1 MNFVSVFMAFFAMLG
16 AIDLIIGNRFGL
28 GKEFEKGF
36 NLLGTMALS
45 MIGMIVVAPL
55 LGQWISPV
63 LDVMYHAFGIDP
75 SAIPAM
81 FLANDMGGAPLSLA
95 VAKNETIGYFNG
107 LVVSSMIG
115 ATVSFTIPV
124 ALGIV
129 KKEKHPA
136 VLLGLLCGIVTVP
149 VGCFVSGLVLKIP
162 VLTLLLNMLPLILFS
177 GLVALGLF
185 LIPDICVKIF
195 GVFGKIV
202 SIVVTIGLALGIFQ
216 FLTGII
222 LIDSLD
228 TYEAGGM
235 VCLNAAA
242 VMSGAFP
249 FLFILS
255 KLIGKP
261 LAFVG
266 KKVGLS
272 DKAILGLFSALAT
285 AMMNIPVMNEMED
298 KGVAYNAAFTVSAAF
313 VFAGHLAYTMSVNA
327 DYIFPVIIGKLIS
340 GVAALVLVAFI
351 YKRVGK
357 KKTVVS
363 N

>member
-1 MNFVSVFMAFFAMLG
+1 MNFVSVFMAFFSLLG

-36 NLLGTMALS
+36 HLLGTMALS

-55 LGQWISPV
+55 LGQWLSPV
-63 LDVMYHAFGIDP
+63 LDVMYNAVGIDP

-95 VAKNETIGYFNG
+95 VTKNETIGYFNG

-162 VLTLLLNMLPLILFS
+162 VPTLLLNMLPLILFS
-177 GLVALGLF
+177 GVVALGLF

-202 SIVVTIGLALGIFQ
+202 SIVVTIGLALGVFQ
-216 FLTGII
+216 FLTGIV

-228 TYEAGGM
+228 SYEAGGM

-249 FLFILS
+249 FLFLLS

-261 LAFVG
+261 LGWVG

-272 DKAILGLFSALAT
+272 DKAILGLFSSLAT

-298 KGVAYNAAFTVSAAF
+298 KGAAYNAAFTVSAAF
-313 VFAGHLAYTMSVNA
+313 VFAGHLAYTMSVNP

-340 GVAALVLVAFI
+340 GAAALILVAFI
-351 YKRVGK
+351 YKRTASSK
-357 KKTVVS
+357 
-363 N
+363 

>member
-1 MNFVSVFMAFFAMLG
+1 MNYIMAAFAMLG
-16 AIDLIIGNRFGL
+16 ALDLIIGNRFGL

-36 NLLGTMALS
+36 YLLGAMALS
-45 MIGMIVVAPL
+45 MIGMIVIAPL
-55 LGQWISPV
+55 LGQWISPA
-63 LDVMYHAFGIDP
+63 LNAMYETVGIDP
-75 SAIPAM
+75 SSIPVM
-81 FLANDMGGAPLSLA
+81 FLANDMGGQPLASA

-107 LVVSSMIG
+107 LVVASMIG

-149 VGCFVSGLVLKIP
+149 VGCFVAGLVIGIP
-162 VLTLLLNMLPLILFS
+162 LSSLLLNMLPLILFS
-177 GLVALGLF
+177 LIVAIGLF

-195 GVFGKIV
+195 GVFGKIINIAV
-202 SIVVTIGLALGIFQ
+202 IIGLALGLFQ
-216 FLTGII
+216 FLTKIV

-242 VMSGAFP
+242 VMAGAFP
-249 FLFILS
+249 FLFVLS

-261 LAFVG
+261 LKWIG

-272 DKAILGLFSALAT
+272 EKAILGLFSALAT

-313 VFAGHLAYTMSVNA
+313 TFAGHLAYTMSINA
-327 DYIFPVIIGKLIS
+327 DYLLPMIIGKLIS
-340 GVAALVLVAFI
+340 GFSSLVLVAFI
-351 YKRVGK
+351 YKRVSK
-357 KKTVVS
+357 KKS
-363 N
+363 KIADS

>member
-1 MNFVSVFMAFFAMLG
+1 MNYVSVFMAFFSMLG
-16 AIDLIIGNRFGL
+16 ALDLMIGDRFGL
-28 GKEFEKGF
+28 GKEFKKGF
-36 NLLGTMALS
+36 ELLGAMTLS
-45 MIGMIVVAPL
+45 MVGMIVVAPL
-55 LGQWISPV
+55 LGQWISPA
-63 LDVMYHAFGIDP
+63 LDLMYNAVGIDP
-75 SAIPAM
+75 SAIPPM

-95 VAKNETIGYFNG
+95 VAKDEVIGHFNG
-107 LVVSSMIG
+107 LVVSSMLG

-149 VGCFVSGLVLKIP
+149 IGCFVSGLVLQIP
-162 VLTLLLNMLPLILFS
+162 VLVLLLNMLPLILFS
-177 GLVALGLF
+177 ALVALGLF
-185 LIPDICVKIF
+185 LIPDTCVRIF
-195 GVFGKIV
+195 GVFGKI
-202 SIVVTIGLALGIFQ
+202 INIIIIIGLALGIFQ
-216 FLTGII
+216 FLTGIV
-222 LIDSLD
+222 LVKSLD

-249 FLFILS
+249 FLFLLS
-255 KLIGKP
+255 KLIRRP
-261 LAFVG
+261 LAWVG

-313 VFAGHLAYTMSVNA
+313 VFAGHLAYTMSINA

-340 GVAALVLVAFI
+340 GFAALVLVAFI
-351 YKRVGK
+351 YKRVNKSK
-357 KKTVVS
+357 KEAS
-363 N
+363 A